1 MKRVLSAFLF
11 NVEIYGKM
19 AKLWEKSHPPTFPW
33 AFVWVINMPFQ
44 SRLRAKRTRES
55 FFLPPPPQCSI
66 TLQKAKLQPPQN
78 PWKHD
83 KVDANKR
90 RQRTD
95 FPGPIIGENLL
106 RNSWLGPEE
115 KWWRQLSY
123 VITRPGCHE
132 CLTYTNLIKVLEIIP
147 KLLFVPTSLCFKTA
161 PLHFISVDHHVRT
174 QTGLLHF

>member
-11 NVEIYGKM
+11 NVEIHGK
-19 AKLWEKSHPPTFPW
+19 ALRKITSSDFPLSICLGDKYAISIQVESKKNTGKLFS
-33 AFVWVINMPFQ
+33 
-44 SRLRAKRTRES
+44 
-55 FFLPPPPQCSI
+55 PPPPQCSI

-174 QTGLLHF
+174 QTGLLRF